1 MNLKFSKSILIF
13 TLLFTILS
21 CKKHDEKV
29 EEVQSDEFLKDFD
42 RIRLISYNTKREV
55 YNSNY
60 ELKIENDT
68 IKIPNINFIDNVVL
82 KKNESD
88 KIFDILLT
96 FPEKC
101 TLADCYNPRHI
112 LLFYK
117 KNKMVEYFEFCA
129 ECGGSQSSSKRI
141 KINSICSEQG
151 KQLIK
156 VFKEMKL
163 KNDGEESD
171 TYKYF

>member
-1 MNLKFSKSILIF
+1 MKLKLNKDILIF
-13 TLLFTILS
+13 ALFCTLLS
-21 CKKHDEKV
+21 CKKQDEKV
-29 EEVQSDEFLKDFD
+29 EETQNTEFLKEFD
-42 RIRLISYNTKREV
+42 KIRLVSYNTKRDV
-55 YNSNY
+55 YSSDY

-68 IKIPNINFIDNVVL
+68 IKIPNVNFIDNVVL
-82 KKNESD
+82 KKNESN

-117 KNKMVEYFEFCA
+117 KNKIVEYFEFCA
-129 ECGGSQSSSKRI
+129 ECGGSQSSSKKI

-156 VFKEMKL
+156 VFREMKL

>member
-1 MNLKFSKSILIF
+1 MNFKLNKYILIF
-13 TLLFTILS
+13 VILCTIIS
-21 CKKHDEKV
+21 CKEQNEKV
-29 EEVQSDEFLKDFD
+29 EEVQSNEFLKEFD
-42 RIRLISYNTKREV
+42 EIRLVSYNTKRDI
-55 YNSNY
+55 YSSNY
-60 ELKIENDT
+60 KLKIENDT
-68 IKIPNINFIDNVVL
+68 IKIPNVKFIDNVVL
-82 KKNESD
+82 KKKDSD
-88 KIFDILLT
+88 KIFNILLK

-129 ECGGSQSSSKRI
+129 ECGGSQTSSKKI

-151 KQLIK
+151 SELIK
-156 VFKEMKL
+156 IFKEMKL
-163 KNDGEESD
+163 KNDGDESD